1 MTQVFAMALG
11 LPEGYFDSYT
21 DHSIDTVRVNKYRM
35 PDTAAVL
42 ERGQLGMG
50 AHTDFGIVTLLW
62 ADPLPGL
69 EILTPEGHWR
79 SVIPAAGAL
88 LVNLGDVLA
97 RWTNDQW
104 RSTMHRVKAP
114 IDGAGR
120 PFRRRSAAYFHDGN
134 ADAVIA
140 TLPGCERRDV
150 EP

>member
-21 DHSIDTVRVNKYRM
+21 DHSIDTLRVNNYR
-35 PDTAAVL
+35 
-42 ERGQLGMG
+42 
-50 AHTDFGIVTLLW
+50 
-62 ADPLPGL
+62 
-69 EILTPEGHWR
+69 
-79 SVIPAAGAL
+79 VIPGAGAL

-150 EP
+150 EPYPPITVADNIAAKLRLNHGAGREASRLTNLSSSPRED